1 MARPGCYTCEIKCQP
16 YRNICEVQVCQ
27 NDRYDDVY
35 KFEAE
40 ISWKVA
46 AQVTKIYISNIK
58 IIAVKCV
65 EQIWT
70 G

>member
-1 MARPGCYTCEIKCQP
+1 
-16 YRNICEVQVCQ
+16 
-27 NDRYDDVY
+27 VY